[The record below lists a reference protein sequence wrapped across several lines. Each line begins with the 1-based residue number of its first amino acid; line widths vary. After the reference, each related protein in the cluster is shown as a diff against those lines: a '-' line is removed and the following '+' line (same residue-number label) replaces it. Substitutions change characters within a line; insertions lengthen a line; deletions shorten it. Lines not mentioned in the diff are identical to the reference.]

1 MAHHATN
8 PHTSTTRE
16 QWLDDIRRQYLAAT
30 GAGACP
36 EPIDFTGGQIAPGAL
51 DLALLPPVIAR
62 LARDAAAS
70 IGSTPD
76 ATALMAL
83 AAASGA
89 ARQGWRIETQTG
101 YSQPAIL
108 WAGIVGMPGG
118 GKSSHFKAGTGP
130 LGTIETEWAPD
141 TAKAKHAWT
150 VQKASYDAAFAKAKS
165 GKGAYPSADDD
176 PGECPGDRLVALGN
190 TTIEAAGKAC
200 ADNPSGVLL
209 ARDELS
215 AWVQSMGRYATGGGD
230 GERAEWLEAWN
241 GEPGK
246 ITRKSAPTLHL
257 ANWGVSVAGGI
268 QPDKLAAAYTGGEDG
283 FLDRFLFVSVPRRTG
298 TVAGY
303 QPDIGAREDWAHCL
317 ARIANFG
324 PGGVVSLS
332 DKAQAVFQRM
342 DARSIREGQ
351 DRDRPVSWQG
361 AMAKA
366 PAQWLR
372 LALVLF
378 VVERGGCAWGDL
390 TLTGEQAERAERLWL
405 DWLAPSV
412 SAIHLSVLNRTT
424 DRRTGGD
431 LGAIAAW
438 IVAHGRG
445 TIRWEEVRQ
454 GVRSLRGFDAKDG
467 AALLAQM
474 ADSGWLSPQCRK
486 GNRSWW
492 VVNPVVFDRF
502 RDPRG
507 NLAGRAEPVKADA
520 TPAPMAKIVPAA
532 EWDDG
537 TGDGMRDEAAPMGAT
552 LSDFAREI
560 GPDCE
565 PDDLTDPMGEPNPDD
580 DAARWAWLADEVAR

>member
-1 MAHHATN
+1 MAHATN
-8 PHTSTTRE
+8 PHTHA
-16 QWLDDIRRQYLAAT
+16 DQYLAAGGT
-30 GAGACP
+30 AA
-36 EPIDFTGGQIAPGAL
+36 EPVDFAGGQIAPGAL
-51 DLALLPPVIAR
+51 DLALLPSVIAN

-83 AAASGA
+83 AAAAGA
-89 ARQGWRIETQTG
+89 TRAGWRIETRTG

-118 GKSSHFKAGTGP
+118 GKSSHFKAGTAP
-130 LGTIETEWAPD
+130 LGTVETEWAPD
-141 TAKAKHAWT
+141 TNEAQHRWK
-150 VQKASYDAAFAKAKS
+150 VRKASYEAAFARAKG

-200 ADNPSGVLL
+200 ADNPAGILL

-215 AWVQSMGRYATGGGD
+215 AWVLSMGRYAAGGGA

-246 ITRKSAPTLHL
+246 ITRKGAPTLHL

-283 FLDRFLFVSVPRRTG
+283 FIDRFLFVSVPRRTG
-298 TVAGY
+298 TVPGY
-303 QPDIGAREDWAHCL
+303 APDLAARAEWAQRL
-317 ARIANFG
+317 RDIANAG
-324 PGGVVSLS
+324 PGGVVRLS
-332 DKAQAVFQRM
+332 AEAQAVFRRM
-342 DARSIREGQ
+342 DARSIIEGQ

-378 VVERGGCAWGDL
+378 VVERGGRASGPL
-390 TLTGEQAERAERLWL
+390 TLTGDQAERAERLWL

-412 SAIHLSVLNRTT
+412 SAIHFSVLNRTT

-431 LGAIAAW
+431 LGTIAAW
-438 IVAHGRG
+438 IVANGRE

-454 GVRSLRGFDAKDG
+454 GVRALRGFDAKDG

-486 GNRSWW
+486 GNRAWW
-492 VVNPVVFDRF
+492 VVNPAVF
-502 RDPRG
+502 G
-507 NLAGRAEPVKADA
+507 A
-520 TPAPMAKIVPAA
+520 TPAP
-532 EWDDG
+532 
-537 TGDGMRDEAAPMGAT
+537 APT
-552 LSDFAREI
+552 ARERADLHAADQGDPDAVMRLARRGRDLPAFQKVI

-565 PDDLTDPMGEPNPDD
+565 ADDLTDPDDEPLPPL
-580 DAARWAWLADEVAR
+580 DAYAGEVA